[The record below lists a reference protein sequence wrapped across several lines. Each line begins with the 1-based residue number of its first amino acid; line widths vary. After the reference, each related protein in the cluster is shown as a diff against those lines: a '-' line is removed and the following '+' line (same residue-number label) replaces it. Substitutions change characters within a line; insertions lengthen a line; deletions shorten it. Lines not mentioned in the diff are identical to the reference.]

1 MGSSPIQ
8 GVQKLILSLKLESL
22 IIGFIFYNMILVYWK
37 NKINQLFSEMF
48 SKQRIK
54 KVADA

>member
-1 MGSSPIQ
+1 
-8 GVQKLILSLKLESL
+8 
-22 IIGFIFYNMILVYWK
+22 MILVYWK